1 MRILIGKQGSG
12 WKRRAKRG
20 PRYWVLSIGAAGA
33 IIAFTVGNSRAMRV
47 TYAEYERPAAVV
59 TADGETTIDFN
70 IPAAPM
76 AEVIAAFQRKSGI
89 EIKVDND
96 SIMGLAS
103 PGVVGSF
110 TVEQALKHLLNGTG
124 VSYSFKGARSVL
136 LHLEAEAANVEI
148 RASTAKIVDSPKYT
162 EPLRDTPQTISI
174 LSKEMIEQQGATT
187 LRDVLNNVPGITL
200 TAGEGGAP
208 AGDNLTIRGFSAR
221 NDIFIDGV
229 RDLGAQSRDPFNLEQ
244 VEVVKGPS
252 SSFTGRGST
261 GGTINLISKLPNMR
275 RSISGSVAA
284 GTSDTRRASVD
295 VNLPFSDSIAFRLN
309 AMGHDADY
317 PGRDAVQNQR
327 WGLAPSLMFGLGT
340 ATRVSASY
348 FYIEQDNTSDYGI
361 PWVPGTNNVLAEFRD
376 RPAPVSR
383 SNFYGYADR
392 DHEKLRSDLATGR
405 LEHEFNDRVGIR
417 SQLRYG
423 YSRRDSIA
431 SPPRFANNNSTDIT
445 REMRAWHAVDNI
457 VDSQTDVTARFKTG
471 AIEHTAVFGGN
482 LSFEKNDRILRT
494 APASAAIG
502 QPVDLFNPNTND
514 VYPGVISIDPRRPE
528 AEARSQ
534 AVYFFDTIRFS
545 KQWEFVGGLRW
556 DRFDVTGGNAATVSG
571 QNVLTP
577 IDRVDKI
584 LSGRA
589 SLIFKPVENGTI
601 YAAYGSSANPSL
613 EGLLYSPADVR
624 VDPEKTGTFELGTKW
639 DLLGNKLLLSGAVFR
654 VDKTNARTPDLT
666 NPAVFT
672 LDGDVRVSGVEF
684 SATGNITRNWQ
695 VFSGYTFLDSEIVK
709 SNVCVRNASNVC
721 ISFPE
726 LGKELINTPRHSF
739 NLWTTYSWD
748 RLFFGGGPRF
758 VGRRYGN
765 NTNTRLVDSYVVVD
779 ALVSYKLTRNIDL
792 RLNVNNLGDK
802 YYLDR
807 IGGGHI
813 IPGAARTVLL
823 TTGFSF

>member
-1 MRILIGKQGSG
+1 MEIHISNEGGKR
-12 WKRRAKRG
+12 KRRAKRG

-47 TYAEYERPAAVV
+47 TYAEYERPVAAAVSDSAV
-59 TADGETTIDFN
+59 DFN
-70 IPAAPM
+70 IPAGPLT
-76 AEVIAAFQRKSGI
+76 EVIVAFQRKTGF

-96 SIMGLAS
+96 SILGISS

-110 TVEQALKHLLNGTG
+110 TTEQALRQILNGTG

-148 RASTAKIVDSPKYT
+148 RASSAKIVDSPKYT
-162 EPLRDTPQTISI
+162 EPLRDTPQTISV

-261 GGTINLISKLPNMR
+261 GGTINLINKLPNMR
-275 RSISGSVAA
+275 RSISGTVSA
-284 GTSDTRRASVD
+284 GTSDVKRATID
-295 VNLPFSDSIAFRLN
+295 VNQPLTDSIAFRFN
-309 AMGHDADY
+309 AMGHDSNY
-317 PGRDAVQNQR
+317 PGREDVQNRR
-327 WGLAPSLMFGLGT
+327 WGAAPSVMFGLGS
-340 ATRVSASY
+340 ATRFSAGY

-361 PWVPGTNNVLAEFRD
+361 PWVTATNNALAEYRD
-376 RPAPVSR
+376 RPAPVPR
-383 SNFYGYADR
+383 STFYGFLDR
-392 DHEKLRSDLATGR
+392 DKERLRSDLVTGR
-405 LEHEFNDRVGIR
+405 FEHEFNDRIALR

-431 SPPRFANNNSTDIT
+431 TPPRFNNNNSTVIN
-445 REMRAWHAVDNI
+445 REMRAWLANDDV
-457 VDSQTDVTARFKTG
+457 VDSQTDVTAKFKTG
-471 AIEHTAVFGGN
+471 SVEHSMVFGGS
-482 LSFEKNDRILRT
+482 LSYEKNERGFLS
-494 APASAAIG
+494 APNS
-502 QPVDLFNPNTND
+502 PTTLLDPNPNDTYTGIFTLSPLRGE
-514 VYPGVISIDPRRPE
+514 VTG
-528 AEARSQ
+528 RSQ
-534 AVYFFDTIRFS
+534 AAYFTDTIRFS

-556 DRFDVTGGNAATVSG
+556 DRFDADGV
-571 QNVLTP
+571 NVNTTP
-577 IDRVDKI
+577 EPDVFVPLARVDKI

-589 SLIFKPVENGTI
+589 ALVFKPIEVGTI

-624 VDPEKTGTFELGTKW
+624 IDPEKTRTFELGTKW
-639 DLLGNKLLLSGAVFR
+639 DLFGNKLLLSSAFFR

-666 NPAVFT
+666 NAAVVT
-672 LDGDVRVSGVEF
+672 LDGDVRVSGIEF

-695 VFSGYTFLDSEIVK
+695 VFSGYTFLDSEIVR
-709 SNVCVRNASNVC
+709 SNACTRNAAGVC
-721 ISFPE
+721 TVFTE
-726 LGKELINTPRHSF
+726 LGKEFTNTPRHSL
-739 NLWTTYSWD
+739 NLWATYSWD
-748 RLFFGGGPRF
+748 RFFFGGGPRF

-765 NTNTRLVDSYVVVD
+765 NTNTRVVDSYVVVD
-779 ALVSYKLTRNIDL
+779 ALVSFKLTRNIDL
-792 RLNVNNLGDK
+792 RLNANNIGDK
-802 YYLDR
+802 YYIDR
-807 IGGGHI
+807 IGGGHS
-813 IPGAARTVLL
+813 IPGAARSILFS
-823 TTGFSF
+823 TGFSF